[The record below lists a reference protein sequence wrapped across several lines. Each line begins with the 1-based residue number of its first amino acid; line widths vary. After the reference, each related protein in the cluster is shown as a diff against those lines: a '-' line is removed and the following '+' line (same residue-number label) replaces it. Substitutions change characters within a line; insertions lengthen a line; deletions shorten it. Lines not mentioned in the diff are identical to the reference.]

1 MRALALEH
9 LHSNPVGVY
18 GDVLL
23 RRGIQVH
30 RVRLDLG
37 EALPD
42 WREYD
47 LLVVMGGGMGVYE
60 EDAYPWLMA
69 EKRAIREA
77 VAMGCPYFGV
87 CLGSQLLASA
97 LGSRVFR
104 GPEPELGVNPIFL
117 CEAARRDPVFRA
129 FPPDVEVFEWH
140 SDTFD
145 LPEGAVRLARSS
157 RYENQAFRVGP
168 TAYAIQCH
176 LETSLDD
183 VRDWFDAWPS
193 LGETFEARYGR
204 GSLAGFLEEYARSM
218 PLLQQTARQL
228 FRRWLENALAHGRPA
243 SVASDAETA
252 TGSDK
257 GLFGRAREQERISW
271 LLDEARAGRGGAMA
285 ICGEIGIGKTALLD
299 AAAEHADG
307 MRVFR
312 VSGVEDVSERPYAG
326 FEELCRPLLDG
337 IGALPGTLRQA
348 LSATLGRAAAERGDR
363 FAAFGGALW
372 LLTAAAEKE
381 PILVCVD
388 DAHLLDDASLE
399 ALAFIANRI
408 GAEGIALLVATGG
421 DPGRFGTAEIV
432 ELKPLDRAA
441 SLTILERTFGN
452 ELSPTVAAEVI
463 NASRGNPLALREIPL
478 SLTRGQRVGLSN
490 RLT

>member
-1 MRALALEH
+1 M
-9 LHSNPVGVY
+9 GVY

-23 RRGIQVH
+23 GRGIEVD

-47 LLVVMGGGMGVYE
+47 LLVVMGGEMSVYE
-60 EDAYPWLMA
+60 EDAYPWLVA

-77 VAMGCPYFGV
+77 VTTGCPYFGV

-157 RYENQAFRVGP
+157 RYENQAFHVGR

-176 LETSLDD
+176 LEPSLDD
-183 VRDWFDAWPS
+183 VRDWLDAS

-204 GSLAGFLEEYARSM
+204 GSLAGFLAEYARSM

-243 SVASDAETA
+243 SAASGAGTA
-252 TGSDK
+252 TVSDE
-257 GLFGRAREQERISW
+257 GLLGRAREQERIGR
-271 LLDEARAGRGGAMA
+271 LLDEARAGRSGAIV
-285 ICGEIGIGKTALLD
+285 ICGETGVGKTALLD
-299 AAAEHADG
+299 AAAERADG
-307 MRVFR
+307 MRVLR

-326 FEELCRPLLDG
+326 FEEL
-337 IGALPGTLRQA
+337 
-348 LSATLGRAAAERGDR
+348 
-363 FAAFGGALW
+363 
-372 LLTAAAEKE
+372 
-381 PILVCVD
+381 
-388 DAHLLDDASLE
+388 
-399 ALAFIANRI
+399 
-408 GAEGIALLVATGG
+408 
-421 DPGRFGTAEIV
+421 
-432 ELKPLDRAA
+432 
-441 SLTILERTFGN
+441 
-452 ELSPTVAAEVI
+452 
-463 NASRGNPLALREIPL
+463 
-478 SLTRGQRVGLSN
+478 
-490 RLT
+490 

>member
-47 LLVVMGGGMGVYE
+47 LLVVMGGGMSVYE
-60 EDAYPWLMA
+60 EDAHPWLAA
-69 EKRAIREA
+69 EKRAIRKA
-77 VAMGCPYFGV
+77 VAAGCPYFGV

-157 RYENQAFRVGP
+157 RYENQAFRVGS

-176 LETSLDD
+176 LRPRSTTS
-183 VRDWFDAWPS
+183 
-193 LGETFEARYGR
+193 
-204 GSLAGFLEEYARSM
+204 
-218 PLLQQTARQL
+218 
-228 FRRWLENALAHGRPA
+228 
-243 SVASDAETA
+243 A
-252 TGSDK
+252 TGST
-257 GLFGRAREQERISW
+257 
-271 LLDEARAGRGGAMA
+271 RGP
-285 ICGEIGIGKTALLD
+285 
-299 AAAEHADG
+299 
-307 MRVFR
+307 R
-312 VSGVEDVSERPYAG
+312 SEKH
-326 FEELCRPLLDG
+326 
-337 IGALPGTLRQA
+337 
-348 LSATLGRAAAERGDR
+348 S
-363 FAAFGGALW
+363 
-372 LLTAAAEKE
+372 
-381 PILVCVD
+381 
-388 DAHLLDDASLE
+388 
-399 ALAFIANRI
+399 
-408 GAEGIALLVATGG
+408 
-421 DPGRFGTAEIV
+421 
-432 ELKPLDRAA
+432 KPVTDQAA
-441 SLTILERTFGN
+441 SPSSWR
-452 ELSPTVAAEVI
+452 S
-463 NASRGNPLALREIPL
+463 
-478 SLTRGQRVGLSN
+478 TR
-490 RLT
+490 